1 MTTET
6 NLQEAS
12 EQPVSNQSKNSKSL
26 PVFTIINALLFVGLV
41 VLYVLFFTRSD
52 QVDDQKEQLTQIE
65 KQISGSVSS
74 IAYVD
79 SDVLLEEY
87 ELAIIMRV
95 EFEEE
100 QRRLER
106 DLTRRQQTFQNDVE
120 GFQRSINAGTISLD
134 RAQEREQELM
144 LMQQELMQLNDTY
157 RERLAIKEFEMN
169 VELLEKISDFLER
182 YNKEAGHDFI
192 LGYSRGGGILFADQS
207 HDITQT
213 VLRLLNAEY
222 LESE

>member
-6 NLQEAS
+6 N
-12 EQPVSNQSKNSKSL
+12 EQGANVQPEKDQSMAKRSL
-26 PVFTIINALLFVGLV
+26 PVFAIINALLFVGLV
-41 VLYVLFFTRSD
+41 VLYFLFFTRTD
-52 QVDDQKEQLTQIE
+52 QVEDHQEQLTQIE

-74 IAYVD
+74 IAYVN
-79 SDVLLEEY
+79 SDVLMEEY

-95 EFEEE
+95 DFEEE

-106 DLTRRQQTFQNDVE
+106 DLNRRQRTFQTEVE

-207 HDITQT
+207 HDITQN

-222 LESE
+222 LDSE

>member
-1 MTTET
+1 M
-6 NLQEAS
+6 
-12 EQPVSNQSKNSKSL
+12 QPEKDQSMAKRGL
-26 PVFTIINALLFVGLV
+26 AVFAIINALLFVGLV
-41 VLYVLFFTRSD
+41 VLYVLFFTSTD
-52 QVDDQKEQLTQIE
+52 QVEDQQEQLTQIE

-74 IAYVD
+74 IAYVN
-79 SDVLLEEY
+79 SDVLMEEY

-106 DLTRRQQTFQNDVE
+106 DLNRRQRTFQTEVE
-120 GFQRSINAGTISLD
+120 GFQRSINAGTIALD

-157 RERLAIKEFEMN
+157 RERLAVKEFEMN

-207 HDITQT
+207 HDITAH

>member
-1 MTTET
+1 M
-6 NLQEAS
+6 
-12 EQPVSNQSKNSKSL
+12 QPEKDQSMAKRSL
-26 PVFTIINALLFVGLV
+26 PVFAIINALLFVGLV
-41 VLYVLFFTRSD
+41 VLYFLFFTRTD
-52 QVDDQKEQLTQIE
+52 QVEDHQEQLTQIE

-74 IAYVD
+74 IAYVN
-79 SDVLLEEY
+79 SDVLMEEY

-95 EFEEE
+95 DFEEE

-106 DLTRRQQTFQNDVE
+106 DLNRRQRTFQTEVE

-207 HDITQT
+207 HDITQN

-222 LESE
+222 LDSE